1 MERDVELRW
10 RMLVGIALNALVLGA
25 LLGLLAF
32 PQARQ
37 RLLGPAAPTS
47 QGTATVGGPFE
58 LVSQTGAVVTDR
70 SFRGRVML
78 VAFGYS
84 REPDLTPATLQTLA
98 LLLDRLGAQA
108 DRVAAL
114 FISLEPTHD
123 TPDKLQ
129 KYLANFD
136 SRLIGLTGTPEAV
149 AAVAKAYRLPFAS
162 TVDSAAPREST
173 ITYEPLIFLMNQK
186 GDYVTHLS
194 HDLTPDAIL
203 NAVKQV
209 L

>member
-1 MERDVELRW
+1 MERHVELRW
-10 RMLVGIALNALVLGA
+10 RMLVGIALNALVLGV
-25 LLGLLAF
+25 LLGLLVF

-37 RLLGPAAPTS
+37 RLFGLPAPTS

-98 LLLDRLGAQA
+98 LVLERLGPQA

-114 FISLEPTHD
+114 FISLEPTYD
-123 TPDKLQ
+123 TPDKLRN
-129 KYLANFD
+129 YLANFH
-136 SRLIGLTGTPEAV
+136 SGLLGLTGTPEAI
-149 AAVAKAYRLPFAS
+149 AAVAKGYRLPFAR
-162 TVDSAAPREST
+162 TVDSTAPLEST
-173 ITYEPLIFLMNQK
+173 ISYEPLIFLMNQK

-194 HDLTPDAIL
+194 HDLPPEAII